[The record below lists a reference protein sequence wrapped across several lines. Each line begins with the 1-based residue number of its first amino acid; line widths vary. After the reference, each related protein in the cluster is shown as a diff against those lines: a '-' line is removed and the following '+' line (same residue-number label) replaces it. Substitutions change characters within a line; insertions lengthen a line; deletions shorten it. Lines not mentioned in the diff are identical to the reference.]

1 MSRLTNSDPA
11 VVSRTHEKVI
21 RMNMRTMRLQRPDR
35 RNVKDCRSGSV
46 MSLAEYPLWTETI
59 LPIVDGSTGSPEKD
73 EGSSTYV
80 DEPSLSYLF
89 RSTSLPVE

>member
-1 MSRLTNSDPA
+1 
-11 VVSRTHEKVI
+11 
-21 RMNMRTMRLQRPDR
+21 
-35 RNVKDCRSGSV
+35 